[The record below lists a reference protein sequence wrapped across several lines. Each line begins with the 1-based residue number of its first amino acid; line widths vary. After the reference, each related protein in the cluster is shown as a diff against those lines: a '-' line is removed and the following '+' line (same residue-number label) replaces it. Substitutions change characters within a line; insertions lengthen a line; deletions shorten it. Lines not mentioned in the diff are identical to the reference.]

1 MSYPDDPTRRK
12 FFRIRS
18 DGGTLAQA
26 ALACGISQ
34 ATARR
39 WIEEVEAEDEIRRA
53 SAALQPRS
61 AGWNPRAGRRDPRKR
76 RPFP

>member
-1 MSYPDDPTRRK
+1 MSYPDDPIRQK
-12 FFRIRS
+12 FFRIRY

-26 ALACGISQ
+26 AFACGISQ

-39 WIEEVEAEDEIRRA
+39 WIEEAKAEDEIRRT
-53 SAALQPRS
+53 SVALRPRS